1 MNDAIYNNKTNFS
14 ADSHSMH
21 FPSSA
26 LVGATGDA
34 LAAGAWLRRG
44 SILVQVVLVNLA
56 VHMLLLR
63 VLLKQLLHGNYSS
76 FIPLIGFSAT
86 FRLSHTVQKSI
97 LVANTL
103 FSR

>member
-56 VHMLLLR
+56 VIFADHICQSQWFESDGLDL
-63 VLLKQLLHGNYSS
+63 NEWSS
-76 FIPLIGFSAT
+76 RS
-86 FRLSHTVQKSI
+86 SY
-97 LVANTL
+97 
-103 FSR
+103 